1 MDVTQYIK
9 AKSDQLNADDLMG
22 GPITVQIMGVK
33 EGSKEQPVIIEISG
47 GHQPFKPS
55 KTDRRVLVAAW
66 GAEALAWVGRSMTL
80 WRDPLV
86 IYAGVQVGG
95 IRITHLSHI
104 ESDLTLMLSEVR
116 GKKKERKIKRL
127 ALSESS
133 KPANKAT
140 QATPVTPTQEQ
151 FEYKFSQVKELILS
165 GAGNADDCIA
175 TLSKKFILTDAQ
187 KQAIRDIEKPAETE
201 TGTQTDPEDGMFD

>member
-66 GAEALAWVGRSMTL
+66 GAEASVWVGRSMTL
-80 WRDPLV
+80 FRDPLV

-104 ESDLTLMLSEVR
+104 DTDLTLMLSEVR

-127 ALSESS
+127 AIESTAEKKQTESPKPLNESEFAE
-133 KPANKAT
+133 KL
-140 QATPVTPTQEQ
+140 EQ
-151 FEYKFSQVKELILS
+151 VRTAIL
-165 GAGNADDCIA
+165 AGKISAEASI
-175 TLSKKFILTDAQ
+175 TRLSKTVALTEAQ
-187 KQAIRDIEKPAETE
+187 KQAIRDIEKPAEPE
-201 TGTQTDPEDGMFD
+201 TGAQADPEDGMFD